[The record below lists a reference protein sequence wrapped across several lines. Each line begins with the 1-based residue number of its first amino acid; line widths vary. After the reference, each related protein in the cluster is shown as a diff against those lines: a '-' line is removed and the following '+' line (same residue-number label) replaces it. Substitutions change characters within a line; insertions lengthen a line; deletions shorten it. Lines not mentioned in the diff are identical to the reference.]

1 MAWLGLG
8 IADMNLGRY
17 GEAEEAINLGNIY
30 DPLSEE
36 ARGLQERINGYQ
48 RGKYQG
54 LTGNS
59 RK

>member
-1 MAWLGLG
+1 
-8 IADMNLGRY
+8 MNLGRY